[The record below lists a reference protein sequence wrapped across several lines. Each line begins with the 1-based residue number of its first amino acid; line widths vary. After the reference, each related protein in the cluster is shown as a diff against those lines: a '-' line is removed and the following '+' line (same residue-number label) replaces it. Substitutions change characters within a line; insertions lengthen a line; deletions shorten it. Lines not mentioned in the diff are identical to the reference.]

1 MVPGWFRAFRLVL
14 VSNDK
19 TAHRASP
26 TASEDSGMVPRWF
39 RVFRLQLASTDET
52 THRVSPTTSYGFG
65 MVPRWFRAFRLGLI
79 SSNTTAHRAS
89 PTAYG
94 EERRGEESAARGG
107 RRLARAGA
115 SWKHARGFFLPK
127 LIPSLIRLGSNLVKI
142 VTTFWVA
149 AGLAWQV
156 VGWVVGWLPGQVGRW
171 PRWVSG

>member
-65 MVPRWFRAFRLGLI
+65 MVPRWFRALREAGEGWLELERLG
-79 SSNTTAHRAS
+79 NMHTD
-89 PTAYG
+89 
-94 EERRGEESAARGG
+94 
-107 RRLARAGA
+107 
-115 SWKHARGFFLPK
+115 FLPK
-127 LIPSLIRLGSNLVKI
+127 LIPSLIRLGSNLVKKYEI
-142 VTTFWVA
+142 HGGWALRKLASGWAGWACACVCVA
-149 AGLAWQV
+149 PWRIGGPSKTARLG
-156 VGWVVGWLPGQVGRW
+156 GGGG
-171 PRWVSG
+171 